1 MQIIVV
7 NGPLSERE
15 QDAYVRQVT
24 KKYPMSA
31 IEKLFLEVHEDYVD
45 VRYILHRFRELRK
58 MGGYCIS
65 EPETWNSAKRA
76 EYRDMIPN
84 NFEEESE

>member
-15 QDAYVRQVT
+15 QDCYIRRVT
-24 KKYPMSA
+24 EKYPASA
-31 IEKLFLEVHEDYVD
+31 IEKLILEVHEDYVD
-45 VRYILHRFRELRK
+45 VRYTLHRCRELRK

-65 EPETWNSAKRA
+65 EPDTWNSAKQA
-76 EYRDMIPN
+76 EYRDMVPN
-84 NFEEESE
+84 SIEEEF

>member
-15 QDAYVRQVT
+15 QNSYIRRVT
-24 KKYPMSA
+24 EKYPASA
-31 IEKLFLEVHEDYVD
+31 IEKLILEVHEDYVD
-45 VRYILHRFRELRK
+45 VRYTLHRFRELRK

-65 EPETWNSAKRA
+65 EPDTWNSAKQA
-76 EYRDMIPN
+76 EYRDMVPN
-84 NFEEESE
+84 SIEREL

>member
-1 MQIIVV
+1 MQIIVN

-15 QDAYVRQVT
+15 LDAYIRQVT
-24 KKYPMSA
+24 QKIPPSA
-31 IEKLFLEVHEDYVD
+31 IEKLCLDVHGDYVD
-45 VRYILHRFRELRK
+45 VRYKLYRYRELRK

-76 EYRDMIPN
+76 EYREMVPN
-84 NFEEESE
+84 SFEEAD